1 MSQAAKELLEQ
12 LKEEMA
18 DALMEGFDVPSG
30 IDKYLALQEEYNK
43 LKVQYESTSQKQ
55 EA

>member
-1 MSQAAKELLEQ
+1 MSQQVKELLEQ
-12 LKEEMA
+12 LREEMA

-43 LKVQYESTSQKQ
+43 LKAQYESKGR
-55 EA
+55 E